1 MGDLDTM
8 ETKEQIRKKII
19 QSRNQMTSAEVSEK
33 SSIIVQKVLKT
44 PEYEEANNILLYA
57 DYRHEV
63 MTREIF
69 DNAVLHKKKVFFPKS
84 NADCTMDFYQV
95 VSVKQLES
103 GYKGIK
109 EPVADER
116 YLYHYDRTDDNLII
130 VPGVAFDMQ
139 GYRIGYGKGFYDRFL
154 QDKRQMTVMGLC
166 FSSQIVEEIPHNKY
180 DIRMDKIVTEEILYS
195 FLRI

>member
-1 MGDLDTM
+1 M
-8 ETKEQIRKKII
+8 ETKEQIRKRII
-19 QSRNQMTSAEVSEK
+19 QARNQMTSETVAEK
-33 SSIIVQKVLKT
+33 SSLIAQKVMKT
-44 PEYEEANNILLYA
+44 PEYEEADNILLYA

-69 DNAVLHKKKVFFPKS
+69 DDAVLRKKKVFFPKS
-84 NADCTMDFYQV
+84 NADGTMEFYQV

-109 EPVADER
+109 EPVADNQ
-116 YLYHYDRTDDNLII
+116 YLYSFRKQEDTLII
-130 VPGVAFDMQ
+130 VPGVAFDMK

-154 QDKRQMTVMGLC
+154 RDKRQMTAIGLC
-166 FSSQIVEEIPHNKY
+166 FSNQIVEEIPHDVH
-180 DIRMDKIVTEEILYS
+180 DIRMDKVVTEEIIYS

>member
-1 MGDLDTM
+1 M
-8 ETKEQIRKKII
+8 ETKEQIRKQMI
-19 QSRNQMTSAEVSEK
+19 QNRNQMTSQEVTQK
-33 SSIIVQKVLKT
+33 SSLIAQKVLKT
-44 PEYEEANNILLYA
+44 PEYEEADNILLYA

-69 DNAVLHKKKVFFPKS
+69 DDAVLRKKKVFFPKS
-84 NADCTMDFYQV
+84 REDGTMEFYQV

-109 EPVADER
+109 EPVVDEQ
-116 YLYHYDRTDDNLII
+116 YLYRFQRKEDTLMI
-130 VPGVAFDMQ
+130 VPGVAFDMK

-154 QDKRQMTVMGLC
+154 RDKRQITAMGLG
-166 FSSQIVEEIPHNKY
+166 FSNQIVEEIPHNQY
-180 DIRMDKIVTEEILYS
+180 DIRMDKIVTEEIIYS